1 MKKNISYLSISAM
14 AFLLC
19 FASCKKDKDSE
30 VTPVNP
36 CKVAEVKGANDQ
48 LLSTSEYS
56 SDGKITKVTD
66 NASGEYTTYDY
77 DSAYV
82 RTYTFGSN
90 GEVKATSKIE
100 VNKNGY
106 AAKSFNKTIDS
117 ETITYDSVYYQYN
130 GDGYLTREII
140 YTYIYNTSGEVLS
153 KGAYVTTYEISGG
166 NVLQST
172 YSKVGESMMLNIT
185 KYEYDT
191 SVENKSGIDITG
203 SNSNPIPTG
212 KSTKNPIVKVIH
224 PLGINTDEISYSYDD
239 RGNVTEVR
247 TKHNTLLGSTETVS
261 KVSYI
266 CQ

>member
-1 MKKNISYLSISAM
+1 MKKNISYLSVSAM

-19 FASCKKDKDSE
+19 FASCKKDKDSA
-30 VTPVNP
+30 VAPVNP

-48 LLSTSEYS
+48 VLSTSEYS

-82 RTYTFGSN
+82 RTYTKGFDGKLKS
-90 GEVKATSKIE
+90 TSKIE
-100 VNKNGY
+100 VNKYGF
-106 AAKSFNKTIDS
+106 AAKSFNKTIGSDS
-117 ETITYDSVYYQYN
+117 ITYDSVYYQYN
-130 GDGYLTREII
+130 GDGYLTRKII
-140 YTYIYNTSGEVLS
+140 YTYIFNTSGEVLS
-153 KGAYVTTYEISGG
+153 KNAYITTYEVSGG

-172 YSKVGESMMLNIT
+172 YYKMGEEMMFLIT

-191 SVENKSGIDITG
+191 SVENKSGISLTG
-203 SNSNPIPTG
+203 SNTDPIPTG
-212 KSTKNPIVKVIH
+212 KSTKNPITKVTY
-224 PLGINTDEISYSYDD
+224 PFGLTTDEISYSYDD
-239 RGNVTEVR
+239 KGNVTEVK
-247 TKHNTLLGSTETVS
+247 TKHNTVSGSTETAS

>member
-19 FASCKKDKDSE
+19 FASCKKDKDSD
-30 VTPVNP
+30 VTPANP

-56 SDGKITKVTD
+56 SDGKITKLTD
-66 NASGEYTTYDY
+66 NTSGVYTTYDY

-82 RTYTFGSN
+82 RTYTFGPN
-90 GEVKATSKIE
+90 GLQGTSKIE

-106 AAKSFNKTIDS
+106 AAKSFNKTIGSDS
-117 ETITYDSVYYQYN
+117 IIYDSVYYQYN
-130 GDGYLTREII
+130 NDGYLTKKTI
-140 YTYIYNTSGEVLS
+140 YTYIYNTLGEVLS
-153 KGAYVTTYEISGG
+153 KDAYVTTYEVSGG

-172 YSKVGESMMLNIT
+172 YFKLGESMMLYIS
-185 KYEYDT
+185 KYDYDT

-203 SNSNPIPTG
+203 SKPNPIPTG
-212 KSTKNPIVKVIH
+212 KSTKNPVTKVTY
-224 PLGINTDEISYSYDD
+224 PFGLSDEISYSYDD
-239 RGNVTEVR
+239 KGNVTEVR
-247 TKHNTLLGSTETVS
+247 TKHNTLLGSTESTS